1 MILSFVIKNDT
12 ESDLPLEPGETWKY
26 IVNVIDP
33 SDAALHMQKVQMS
46 ASAFGHTVMN
56 VYLDDHP
63 FDARAH
69 WTDGAHADD
78 FVYDESV
85 TIHKVQDETRGRR

>member
-12 ESDLPLEPGETWKY
+12 ESDFPLEPGETWKY
-26 IVNVIDP
+26 IVNAIDP
-33 SDAALHMQKVQMS
+33 RDAALHMQKVQMS

-78 FVYDESV
+78 FVYDEFV
-85 TIHKVQDETRGRR
+85 AIHKVQDETRGRR